1 MMAAVEPIQIQW
13 EEFAEERGSIKTILS
28 GPCPC
33 DTCNEIVRWQCSQN
47 AACRDFST
55 FVNTGKILIKD
66 RTPTRERWHRIFR
79 GSDGEAGESDRGES
93 VFEGGWRKCP

>member
-1 MMAAVEPIQIQW
+1 MTAVEPIQIHW

-47 AACRDFST
+47 SACADFST
-55 FVNTGKILIKD
+55 FVNTGRIVNKD
-66 RTPTRERWHRIFR
+66 RTPTRRRWHKLFR
-79 GSDGEAGESDRGES
+79 GTGQTQDAEDD
-93 VFEGGWRKCP
+93 